1 MSSYFAD
8 IADTPPDAAFSLV
21 AAFAAD
27 KFENKVDLC
36 PGFYRDENAQPWAKQ
51 LLHDDP
57 TLNHEHLPLSG
68 HPDLI
73 AGARLLVFGLP
84 EADLSRV
91 ATIQTVSGTGS
102 NHLGA
107 RFLSDELPPA
117 AGPEARQKSVWIS
130 NLSWINHSEIWL
142 NVNPAIARRT
152 YPYYNPTTQSLDYAG
167 MQDALR
173 HDAAAGDVVVLHGC
187 AHNPTGL
194 DLSHH
199 QWRGIADICEE
210 KRLFPFFD
218 LAYQG
223 FATGSLSADAW
234 PIRHFF
240 SRPALEFCVA
250 QSFSKNFGLYSERV
264 GALHVVTR
272 SAEIAARV
280 SGKLKRLQR
289 AEITTPPAF
298 GARVVAKVLG
308 DAALYKQWEEDL
320 LRMSGR
326 MKRMRERLYEELQ
339 ARETP
344 GEWEHVLSEVSKEE
358 GECAGVRRGEF
369 EADEIDV
376 QIGMFS
382 MTGLTPA
389 QVKVLV
395 EKYHVYLLPSGRIS
409 VTGLTEMNVAYVAEA
424 FDKVLKSVDTTE

>member
-27 KFENKVDLC
+27 KFESKVDLC

-73 AGARLLVFGLP
+73 AGARSLVFGLP

-107 RFLSDELPPA
+107 RFLSDELPA
-117 AGPEARQKSVWIS
+117 ATVAAAAPEKARRQKKSVWIS
-130 NLSWINHSEIWL
+130 NLSWINHTEIWL
-142 NVNPAIARRT
+142 NVNPDIARRT

-167 MQDALR
+167 MQHALL

-194 DLSHH
+194 DLSHD

-223 FATGSLSADAW
+223 FATGSLAADAW
-234 PIRHFF
+234 PIRHFL

-344 GEWEHVLSEVSKEE
+344 GEWEHVLSE
-358 GECAGVRRGEF
+358 
-369 EADEIDV
+369 
-376 QIGMFS
+376 IGMFS
-382 MTGLTPA
+382 MTGLSPA

-424 FDKVLKSVDTTE
+424 FDKVLRSVDSTE

>member
-1 MSSYFAD
+1 MSHFAD

-27 KFENKVDLC
+27 QFENKVDLC

-57 TLNHEHLPLSG
+57 SLNHEHLPLSG

-73 AGARLLVFGLP
+73 AGARTLVFGLP
-84 EADLSRV
+84 EAELSHV

-107 RFLSDELPPA
+107 RFLSDELPSA
-117 AGPEARQKSVWIS
+117 ATAPEKARQKTVWIS
-130 NLSWINHSEIWL
+130 NLSWINHTEIWL
-142 NVNPAIARRT
+142 NVNPDIARRT

-167 MQDALR
+167 MQHALL

-194 DLSHH
+194 DLSHE
-199 QWRGIADICEE
+199 QWRSIADICEE

-234 PIRHFF
+234 PIRHFLN
-240 SRPALEFCVA
+240 RPSLEFCVA

-272 SAEIAARV
+272 SAEIAVRV
-280 SGKLKRLQR
+280 LGKLKRLQR
-289 AEITTPPAF
+289 AEITTAPAF
-298 GARVVAKVLG
+298 GARVVARVLG
-308 DAALYKQWEEDL
+308 DAALYRQWEEDL

-326 MKRMRERLYEELQ
+326 MRRMRERLVEELQ

-344 GEWEHVLSEVSKEE
+344 GEWGHVLSEVSKEE
-358 GECAGVRRGEF
+358 GEYSKVRREKS
-369 EADEIDV
+369 EADEIGV

-424 FDKVLKSVDTTE
+424 FDKVLRSADSE

>member
-1 MSSYFAD
+1 MSHFEG

-27 KFENKVDLC
+27 KFETKVDLC
-36 PGFYRDENAQPWAKQ
+36 PGFYRDENAQPWVLPCAKQ
-51 LLHDDP
+51 LLHEDP
-57 TLNHEHLPLSG
+57 TVNHEHLPLSG

-73 AGARLLVFGLP
+73 AGARSLVFGLP

-107 RFLSDELPPA
+107 RFISDELPSA
-117 AGPEARQKSVWIS
+117 AAASEKARRQKSVWIS
-130 NLSWINHSEIWL
+130 NLSWINHTEIWL
-142 NVNPAIARRT
+142 NVNPAIARCT

-167 MQDALR
+167 MQHALR

-194 DLSHH
+194 DLSHD

-210 KRLFPFFD
+210 KRL
-218 LAYQG
+218 QG
-223 FATGSLSADAW
+223 FSTGNPTADAW

-240 SRPALEFCVA
+240 SRSSLECCVA
-250 QSFSKNFGLYSERV
+250 QSFSKSFGLYSERV

-280 SGKLKRLQR
+280 SGKLKLLQR

-298 GARVVAKVLG
+298 GARIVAKVLG
-308 DAALYKQWEEDL
+308 DAALYRQWEGDL

-326 MKRMRERLYEELQ
+326 MRRMRERLVEELR
-339 ARETP
+339 ARGTP
-344 GEWEHVLSEVSKEE
+344 GEWGHVLSEVRKMRSE
-358 GECAGVRRGEF
+358 RS
-369 EADEIDV
+369 EADEIGV

-382 MTGLTPA
+382 MTGLSPA

-424 FDKVLKSVDTTE
+424 FDKVLRSVDSTE